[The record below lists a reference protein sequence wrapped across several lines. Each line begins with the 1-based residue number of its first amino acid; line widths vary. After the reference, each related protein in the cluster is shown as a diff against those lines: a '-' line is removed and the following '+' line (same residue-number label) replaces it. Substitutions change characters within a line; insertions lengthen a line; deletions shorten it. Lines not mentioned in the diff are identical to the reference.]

1 MLLAEL
7 PERTGIVRGRGGPNE
22 INGVLQHLMR
32 ARRTGGLVVGSH
44 DEGRA
49 FFVRGVLKSA
59 RYQQQTMQSALAAM
73 SRLQVSWTFTEGAEG
88 TAGVVDFES
97 DSGSDPYM
105 MTYRENTV
113 PTRTTTGE
121 VPIVQAL
128 PEPAP
133 APIAAAAPPVDA
145 EAAKTPVLF
154 VDDDPAVVTML
165 ASYFT
170 KKGYPVKTAGDGVEA
185 LSLLA
190 TTPFDVVVADL
201 NMPRLDGWGLLRL
214 IREDVRTA
222 EVPVALFS
230 AQDDYRESLRLVH
243 AGAQAYFPKT
253 LRLTALEA
261 QVKELVEPRRRF
273 LRNKL
278 ALFGL
283 GTIVTMFFFAFVSPY
298 FAPWNY
304 YENDFTALL
313 QGPSSSHWFG
323 TTQIGV
329 DVFAQTMRG
338 LQKSL
343 IIGILVAIFSTGLSA
358 LVGSFAGY
366 VQGRSDRVIM
376 WIVDLL
382 LVLPSFLV
390 LVLLS
395 RFYQTRN
402 WLFLVFGLT
411 VLDWMITAR
420 VVRGLAMSLR
430 ERDYVRAARYMGV
443 PTRTI
448 IVRHLLPNM
457 ASILIIAATL
467 NVAGAILAETGL
479 SYLGF
484 GVQAPDVSLGTL
496 IAEGTASALT
506 YPWLFMF
513 AGGILILTV
522 LSFSFIGD
530 GVRDAFDPGSSRI
543 GRRAR

>member
-1 MLLAEL
+1 VTTVEAAGAA
-7 PERTGIVRGRGGPNE
+7 PASPAGDER
-22 INGVLQHLMR
+22 LSR
-32 ARRTGGLVVGSH
+32 AR
-44 DEGRA
+44 
-49 FFVRGVLKSA
+49 
-59 RYQQQTMQSALAAM
+59 
-73 SRLQVSWTFTEGAEG
+73 
-88 TAGVVDFES
+88 
-97 DSGSDPYM
+97 
-105 MTYRENTV
+105 
-113 PTRTTTGE
+113 
-121 VPIVQAL
+121 
-128 PEPAP
+128 
-133 APIAAAAPPVDA
+133 
-145 EAAKTPVLF
+145 
-154 VDDDPAVVTML
+154 
-165 ASYFT
+165 
-170 KKGYPVKTAGDGVEA
+170 
-185 LSLLA
+185 
-190 TTPFDVVVADL
+190 
-201 NMPRLDGWGLLRL
+201 L
-214 IREDVRTA
+214 I
-222 EVPVALFS
+222 
-230 AQDDYRESLRLVH
+230 
-243 AGAQAYFPKT
+243 
-253 LRLTALEA
+253 
-261 QVKELVEPRRRF
+261 RRRF

-313 QGPSSSHWFG
+313 QGPSASHWFG

-366 VQGRSDRVIM
+366 AQGRADRVTM

-402 WLFLVFGLT
+402 WLFLVVGLT

-430 ERDYVRAARYMGV
+430 ERDFVRAARYMGV

-522 LSFSFIGD
+522 LAFSFIGD
-530 GVRDAFDPGSSRI
+530 GIRDAFDPGSSRS
-543 GRRAR
+543 GRRSP